1 MKDIKLTFNK
11 SQHLCGETT
20 ISQLFREGK
29 AFLVFPLRVVY
40 RVMPREIDGHIYSSP
55 ILGGV
60 PEGGGGEIISSSFS
74 KKRPAVRVLTSVPK
88 KQFKHAVDRNR
99 FKRLIRESYRLQQHE
114 LNEVLDSNGLVMDVA
129 FTAVHNQ
136 IPKFDYLKG
145 RMGKILQ
152 LLKEQGTRSE

>member
-1 MKDIKLTFNK
+1 MLTKQSIMQKLTFNK

-40 RVMPREIDGHIYSSP
+40 RVMPRNVETHDSC
-55 ILGGV
+55 V
-60 PEGGGGEIISSSFS
+60 RDN
-74 KKRPAVRVLTSVPK
+74 RPPVRVLVSVPK

-99 FKRLIRESYRLQQHE
+99 FKRLIRESYRIQQHE
-114 LNEVLDSNGLVMDVA
+114 LNEALNAKGLVMDVA

-136 IPKFDYLKG
+136 IPKFDYLKS
-145 RMGKILQ
+145 RMAKVLNTLI
-152 LLKEQGTRSE
+152 EQGVVNKE

>member
-1 MKDIKLTFNK
+1 MENLKLTFSK

-40 RVMPREIDGHIYSSP
+40 RVEKRA
-55 ILGGV
+55 
-60 PEGGGGEIISSSFS
+60 EGD
-74 KKRPAVRVLTSVPK
+74 KRATVRVLTSVPK

-114 LNEVLDSNGLVMDVA
+114 LNVALEATGLVMDVA

-136 IPKFDYLKG
+136 LPEFDFLKG
-145 RMGKILQ
+145 RMAKIL
-152 LLKEQGTRSE
+152 LKLVETQYITSRDAIHCVS

>member
-1 MKDIKLTFNK
+1 MKNTFNK

-40 RVMPREIDGHIYSSP
+40 RVMPRDVGTYASC
-55 ILGGV
+55 V
-60 PEGGGGEIISSSFS
+60 RDN
-74 KKRPAVRVLTSVPK
+74 RPSVRVLTSVPK

-114 LNEVLDSNGLVMDVA
+114 LNEVLDANGLVMDVA

-136 IPKFDYLKG
+136 IPKFDYLKS

-152 LLKEQGTRSE
+152 VLKEQGVGSKE

>member
-1 MKDIKLTFNK
+1 MKNGFNK

-40 RVMPREIDGHIYSSP
+40 RVEER
-55 ILGGV
+55 V
-60 PEGGGGEIISSSFS
+60 EGD
-74 KKRPAVRVLTSVPK
+74 KRATVRVLTSVPK

-99 FKRLIRESYRLQQHE
+99 FKRLIREAYRLQQHE
-114 LNEVLDSNGLVMDVA
+114 LNEVLDAKGLVMDVA

-136 IPKFDYLKG
+136 LPEFDFLKG
-145 RMGKILQ
+145 RMLKILSKLVEMQ
-152 LLKEQGTRSE
+152 SVESIECKG

>member
-40 RVMPREIDGHIYSSP
+40 RVMLRDVGTHGSC
-55 ILGGV
+55 V
-60 PEGGGGEIISSSFS
+60 RDN
-74 KKRPAVRVLTSVPK
+74 RPAVRVLVSVPK

-114 LNEVLDSNGLVMDVA
+114 LNEVLDANGLVMDVA

-136 IPKFDYLKG
+136 IPKFDYLKS

-152 LLKEQGTRSE
+152 TLKEQGTMSKE

>member
-1 MKDIKLTFNK
+1 MENSKLTFNK

-40 RVMPREIDGHIYSSP
+40 RVMPREDAD
-55 ILGGV
+55 
-60 PEGGGGEIISSSFS
+60 
-74 KKRPAVRVLTSVPK
+74 KRPAVRVLTSVPK

-114 LNEVLDSNGLVMDVA
+114 LNELFDSNGLVMDVA

-136 IPKFDYLKG
+136 LPQFDFLKQ
-145 RMGKILQ
+145 RMAKILK
-152 LLKEQGTRSE
+152 LLIDSQQSTDNK

>member
-1 MKDIKLTFNK
+1 MKNGFNK
-11 SQHLCGETT
+11 SQHLCGEIT

-40 RVMPREIDGHIYSSP
+40 RLEKRA
-55 ILGGV
+55 
-60 PEGGGGEIISSSFS
+60 EGD
-74 KKRPAVRVLTSVPK
+74 KRPAVRVLTSVPK

-114 LNEVLDSNGLVMDVA
+114 LNEALDSNNMVMNVA

-136 IPKFDYLKG
+136 LPEFDFLKG
-145 RMGKILQ
+145 RMAKILSKLVDTQ
-152 LLKEQGTRSE
+152 RSAGNGQ

>member
-1 MKDIKLTFNK
+1 MENLKLTFSK

-40 RVMPREIDGHIYSSP
+40 RVEKR
-55 ILGGV
+55 V
-60 PEGGGGEIISSSFS
+60 EGD
-74 KKRPAVRVLTSVPK
+74 KRATVRVLTSVPK

-99 FKRLIRESYRLQQHE
+99 FKRLIREAYRLQQHE
-114 LNEVLDSNGLVMDVA
+114 LNVALEAKGLVMDVA

-136 IPKFDYLKG
+136 LPEFDFLKG
-145 RMGKILQ
+145 RMAKIL
-152 LLKEQGTRSE
+152 LKLVETQYITSRDAIHCVS

>member
-1 MKDIKLTFNK
+1 MKNGFNK

-20 ISQLFREGK
+20 ISQLFRDGK

-40 RVMPREIDGHIYSSP
+40 RVEVRN
-55 ILGGV
+55 
-60 PEGGGGEIISSSFS
+60 EGD
-74 KKRPAVRVLTSVPK
+74 KRPPVRVLTSVPK

-114 LNEVLDSNGLVMDVA
+114 LNEVLEAKGLVMDVA

-136 IPKFDYLKG
+136 LPEFDFLKG
-145 RMGKILQ
+145 RMAKILSKLVETQ
-152 LLKEQGTRSE
+152 CPESPND

>member
-1 MKDIKLTFNK
+1 MENSKLTFNK

-40 RVMPREIDGHIYSSP
+40 RVMPREDAD
-55 ILGGV
+55 
-60 PEGGGGEIISSSFS
+60 
-74 KKRPAVRVLTSVPK
+74 KRPAVRVLTSVPK

-99 FKRLIRESYRLQQHE
+99 FKRLIREAYRLQQNE
-114 LNEVLDSNGLVMDVA
+114 PNEVLESKGLVMDVA

-136 IPKFDYLKG
+136 LPEFDFLKS
-145 RMGKILQ
+145 RMAKILFKLVEMQ
-152 LLKEQGTRSE
+152 YIASSADEK

>member
-1 MKDIKLTFNK
+1 MLTKQSIMQNLTFDK

-40 RVMPREIDGHIYSSP
+40 RLE
-55 ILGGV
+55 
-60 PEGGGGEIISSSFS
+60 
-74 KKRPAVRVLTSVPK
+74 KRKEDDKRATVRVLTSVPK

-114 LNEVLDSNGLVMDVA
+114 LNEALNAKGLVMDVA

-136 IPKFDYLKG
+136 IPKFDYLKT
-145 RMGKILQ
+145 RMAKILQ
-152 LLKEQGTRSE
+152 TLKEQGIINS

>member
-1 MKDIKLTFNK
+1 MLTKQSIMQNLTFDK

-40 RVMPREIDGHIYSSP
+40 RLE
-55 ILGGV
+55 
-60 PEGGGGEIISSSFS
+60 
-74 KKRPAVRVLTSVPK
+74 KRKEDDKRATVRVLTSVPK

-99 FKRLIRESYRLQQHE
+99 FKRLIRESYRLQQLE
-114 LNEVLDSNGLVMDVA
+114 LNEVLNAKGLVMDVA

-136 IPKFDYLKG
+136 IPKFDYLKS
-145 RMGKILQ
+145 RMAKILQ
-152 LLKEQGTRSE
+152 TLKEQGIINS

>member
-1 MKDIKLTFNK
+1 MKNGFNK

-40 RVMPREIDGHIYSSP
+40 RVEER
-55 ILGGV
+55 V
-60 PEGGGGEIISSSFS
+60 EGD
-74 KKRPAVRVLTSVPK
+74 KRATVRVLTSVPK

-99 FKRLIRESYRLQQHE
+99 FKRLIREAYRLQQHE
-114 LNEVLDSNGLVMDVA
+114 LNEVLDAKGLVMDVA

-136 IPKFDYLKG
+136 LPEFDYLKS
-145 RMGKILQ
+145 RMAKILHT
-152 LLKEQGTRSE
+152 LKEQGLVNKE

>member
-1 MKDIKLTFNK
+1 MLTKQSIMKKLTFNK

-40 RVMPREIDGHIYSSP
+40 RVMPREDSD
-55 ILGGV
+55 
-60 PEGGGGEIISSSFS
+60 
-74 KKRPAVRVLTSVPK
+74 KRPAVRVLTSVPK

-99 FKRLIRESYRLQQHE
+99 FKRLIRESYRLQQQE
-114 LNEVLDSNGLVMDVA
+114 LNELLDSKGLVMDVA

-136 IPKFDYLKG
+136 IPKFDYLKS
-145 RMGKILQ
+145 RMAKILHT
-152 LLKEQGTRSE
+152 LKEQGNS

>member
-1 MKDIKLTFNK
+1 MENLRLTFSK

-40 RVMPREIDGHIYSSP
+40 RVMPRNVGTHGSCVRDN
-55 ILGGV
+55 
-60 PEGGGGEIISSSFS
+60 
-74 KKRPAVRVLTSVPK
+74 RPPVRVLVSVPK

-99 FKRLIRESYRLQQHE
+99 FKRLIREAYRLQQHE
-114 LNEVLDSNGLVMDVA
+114 LNEALEARGLVMDVA

-136 IPKFDYLKG
+136 LPEFDFLKG
-145 RMGKILQ
+145 RMAKILSKLVDSQ
-152 LLKEQGTRSE
+152 QSTVNGQ

>member
-1 MKDIKLTFNK
+1 MENLRLTFNK

-40 RVMPREIDGHIYSSP
+40 RVMPRDVGTHGSC
-55 ILGGV
+55 V
-60 PEGGGGEIISSSFS
+60 RDN
-74 KKRPAVRVLTSVPK
+74 RPPVRVLVSVPK

-99 FKRLIRESYRLQQHE
+99 FKRLIRESYRIQQHE
-114 LNEVLDSNGLVMDVA
+114 LNEALNAKGLVMDVA

-136 IPKFDYLKG
+136 IPKFDYLKS
-145 RMGKILQ
+145 RMAKVLNTLI
-152 LLKEQGTRSE
+152 EQGVVNKE

>member
-1 MKDIKLTFNK
+1 MLTKQSIMQNLTFDK

-40 RVMPREIDGHIYSSP
+40 RLE
-55 ILGGV
+55 
-60 PEGGGGEIISSSFS
+60 
-74 KKRPAVRVLTSVPK
+74 KRKEDDKRATVRVLTSVPK

-99 FKRLIRESYRLQQHE
+99 FKRLIRESYRLQKCE
-114 LNEVLDSNGLVMDVA
+114 LVDALDAKGLVMDVA

-136 IPKFDYLKG
+136 IPKFDYLKT
-145 RMGKILQ
+145 RMAKILQ
-152 LLKEQGTRSE
+152 TLKEQGIINS

>member
-1 MKDIKLTFNK
+1 MLTKQLIMQNTFNK

-40 RVMPREIDGHIYSSP
+40 RVEKRA
-55 ILGGV
+55 
-60 PEGGGGEIISSSFS
+60 EGD
-74 KKRPAVRVLTSVPK
+74 KRATVRVLTSVPK

-99 FKRLIRESYRLQQHE
+99 FKRLIREAYRLQQHE
-114 LNEVLDSNGLVMDVA
+114 LNEALEARGLVMDVA

-136 IPKFDYLKG
+136 LPEFDFLRS
-145 RMGKILQ
+145 RMAKILSKLVETQ
-152 LLKEQGTRSE
+152 YIASPNA

>member
-1 MKDIKLTFNK
+1 MLTKQSIMQNLTFDK

-40 RVMPREIDGHIYSSP
+40 RLE
-55 ILGGV
+55 
-60 PEGGGGEIISSSFS
+60 
-74 KKRPAVRVLTSVPK
+74 KRKEDDKRATVRVLTSVPK

-99 FKRLIRESYRLQQHE
+99 FKRLIRESYRLQQIE
-114 LNEVLDSNGLVMDVA
+114 LNEVLNAKGLVMDVA

-136 IPKFDYLKG
+136 IPKFDYLKS
-145 RMGKILQ
+145 RMAKILQ
-152 LLKEQGTRSE
+152 TLKEQGIINS

>member
-1 MKDIKLTFNK
+1 MKNGFNK

-40 RVMPREIDGHIYSSP
+40 RVEER
-55 ILGGV
+55 V
-60 PEGGGGEIISSSFS
+60 EGD
-74 KKRPAVRVLTSVPK
+74 KRATVRVLTSVPK

-99 FKRLIRESYRLQQHE
+99 FKRLIREAYRLQQHE
-114 LNEVLDSNGLVMDVA
+114 LNEILEVQGLVMDVA

-136 IPKFDYLKG
+136 IPKFDYLKS
-145 RMGKILQ
+145 RMAKVLNT
-152 LLKEQGTRSE
+152 LKEPRSRDIFES

>member
-1 MKDIKLTFNK
+1 MENLRLTFNK

-40 RVMPREIDGHIYSSP
+40 RVMPRNVVTHGSCVRDN
-55 ILGGV
+55 
-60 PEGGGGEIISSSFS
+60 
-74 KKRPAVRVLTSVPK
+74 RPPVRVLVSVPK

-99 FKRLIRESYRLQQHE
+99 FKRLIREAYRLQQHE
-114 LNEVLDSNGLVMDVA
+114 LNEALEARGLVMDVA

-136 IPKFDYLKG
+136 LPEFDFLKG
-145 RMGKILQ
+145 RMAKILSKLVDSQ
-152 LLKEQGTRSE
+152 QSMVNGQ